1 MDDLVQ
7 KAKEDFMQAAARA
20 YASGVQTGNGGNI
33 SVRIP
38 GQAWMAV
45 KASGTSF
52 GDASYDSITVTDFD
66 GNIVQGSLKPTRETV
81 LHGSL
86 YKRFLGIGAIVH
98 THSPYSIAWSFTG
111 KSVPLV
117 TKQAELKL
125 KYPVPVVAVE
135 TPDVRSEHI
144 PSIYDLFEKW
154 PDLTAFIL
162 QGHGIVSVGKT
173 AVEAEHNAE
182 FVEETAMVAWLQ
194 AVGQKIGLLP

>member
-1 MDDLVQ
+1 MDEIQ
-7 KAKEDFMQAAARA
+7 KAKEDFMQAAGRA

-38 GQAWMAV
+38 GQDWMAV

-52 GDASYDSITVTDFD
+52 GNASQGVFTITDFD
-66 GNIVQGSLKPTRETV
+66 GKIVQGSLKPTRETV

-86 YKRFLGIGAIVH
+86 YKRFPNIGAIVH
-98 THSPYSIAWSFTG
+98 THSPYSISWSFTG
-111 KSVPLV
+111 KSLPLV

-125 KYPVPVVAVE
+125 KHPVPVVGVQ
-135 TPDVRSEHI
+135 TPDVRAEDI
-144 PSIYDLFEKW
+144 PLIYDLLIKL

-182 FVEETAMVAWLQ
+182 FVEETAKIAWLQ
-194 AVGQKIGLLP
+194 AVGRKIGLLP